1 MFPTPTPT
9 PTSSPSPS
17 PATNAGT
24 ASGSRAASNANA
36 EDQRRRQRPDLPTP
50 APRTSRGNLSASTS
64 GASTAGPSRRR
75 TSIADQV
82 VPQIYNQVP
91 GPSRPPPAPPA
102 AALGPRL
109 WMEIDFYLVSSHDRA
124 YRHASKALICMPGHP
139 EMSKMR
145 WTVDRTDLDLIHGL
159 SRLVRMMPDKLSL
172 ALTVHRSEGH
182 ENGAYFIELLLDLLY
197 SQHRR
202 WHDDRK
208 RAEEIEKAVEA
219 AEAAANA
226 SAQLREEGMEP
237 KPAKSGANADDDDD
251 NDDDDGAT
259 EEEDK
264 DDVTHEA
271 INFPRVNIRPSGF
284 EVRDYLYDLGE
295 TIDEMSGALSVLKEC
310 LVDNNVP
317 GYEAAVAGFLDA
329 CDWIRI
335 YCAVHLELVHPSFVT
350 NSRGAVQFNF
360 ENRMD
365 VAEGLIAR
373 FVGNSLRDEYY
384 TLMAVYDGH
393 QNE

>member
-36 EDQRRRQRPDLPTP
+36 EDQRRRRQRPDLPTP
-50 APRTSRGNLSASTS
+50 APRTSTS
-64 GASTAGPSRRR
+64 GLSTAGPSRRR
-75 TSIADQV
+75 ISIADQV

-145 WTVDRTDLDLIHGL
+145 WTVDRTDLDVIHGL

-226 SAQLREEGMEP
+226 SAQLREEAMEP

-251 NDDDDGAT
+251 DDDGAA
-259 EEEDK
+259 EEEDE

-295 TIDEMSGALSVLKEC
+295 TID
-310 LVDNNVP
+310 
-317 GYEAAVAGFLDA
+317 
-329 CDWIRI
+329 
-335 YCAVHLELVHPSFVT
+335 
-350 NSRGAVQFNF
+350 
-360 ENRMD
+360 
-365 VAEGLIAR
+365 
-373 FVGNSLRDEYY
+373 
-384 TLMAVYDGH
+384 
-393 QNE
+393 

>member
-1 MFPTPTPT
+1 MFPTPA
-9 PTSSPSPS
+9 SSPS

-24 ASGSRAASNANA
+24 ASNVNA
-36 EDQRRRQRPDLPTP
+36 EDQRRRRPDLPTP
-50 APRTSRGNLSASTS
+50 APRASRGNLSASTS

-226 SAQLREEGMEP
+226 SAQLREEAMEP

-251 NDDDDGAT
+251 DDGAA
-259 EEEDK
+259 EEEDE

-284 EVRDYLYDLGE
+284 EVRDYLYDLGD

-310 LVDNNVP
+310 LVDNNIA

>member
-1 MFPTPTPT
+1 MFPTPTPTPT

-24 ASGSRAASNANA
+24 ASGSRAASNVNA
-36 EDQRRRQRPDLPTP
+36 EDQRRRRPDLPTP

-172 ALTVHRSEGH
+172 ALTVHREGH

-226 SAQLREEGMEP
+226 SAQLREEAMEP
-237 KPAKSGANADDDDD
+237 KPAKSGANADDDD
-251 NDDDDGAT
+251 NDDGGAA
-259 EEEDK
+259 EEEEE

-317 GYEAAVAGFLDA
+317 GYESAVAGFLDA

>member
-1 MFPTPTPT
+1 
-9 PTSSPSPS
+9 
-17 PATNAGT
+17 
-24 ASGSRAASNANA
+24 
-36 EDQRRRQRPDLPTP
+36 
-50 APRTSRGNLSASTS
+50 
-64 GASTAGPSRRR
+64 
-75 TSIADQV
+75 
-82 VPQIYNQVP
+82 
-91 GPSRPPPAPPA
+91 
-102 AALGPRL
+102 
-109 WMEIDFYLVSSHDRA
+109 
-124 YRHASKALICMPGHP
+124 MPGHP

-226 SAQLREEGMEP
+226 SAQLREEAMEP

-251 NDDDDGAT
+251 DDDGAA
-259 EEEDK
+259 EEEDE

-310 LVDNNVP
+310 LVDNNVA